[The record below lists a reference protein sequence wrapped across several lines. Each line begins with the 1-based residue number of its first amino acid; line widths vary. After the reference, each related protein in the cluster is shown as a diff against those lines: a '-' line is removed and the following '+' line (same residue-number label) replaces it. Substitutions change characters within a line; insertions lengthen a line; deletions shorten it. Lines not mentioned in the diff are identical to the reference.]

1 MTGDRFPIACLIVLV
16 LLLCWARVETGE
28 WIWQDDSQSQGHAH
42 FECPLPAATYYRIR
56 SVQTGAYGPWR
67 TLQPAQEA
75 CP

>member
-1 MTGDRFPIACLIVLV
+1 MSDRFTIVCLSLIA
-16 LLLCWARVETGE
+16 LLLIDARILTGE
-28 WIWQDDSQSQGHAH
+28 WLWQDDSQSQGRAH